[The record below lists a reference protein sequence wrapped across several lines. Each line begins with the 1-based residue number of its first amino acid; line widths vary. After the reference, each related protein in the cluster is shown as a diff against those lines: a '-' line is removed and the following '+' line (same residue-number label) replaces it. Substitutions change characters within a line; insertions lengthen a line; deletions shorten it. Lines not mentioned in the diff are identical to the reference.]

1 MKFLE
6 RAIDAIPTIN
16 PETGDR
22 LVNLTLAFIAGF
34 VFALIIFGA

>member
-6 RAIDAIPTIN
+6 KAIDAIPTIN

-22 LVNLTLAFIAGF
+22 LVNLALAFIAGF

>member
-34 VFALIIFGA
+34 VFALIIFGV

>member
-6 RAIDAIPTIN
+6 KAIDAIPTIN